1 MQKHEKIDY
10 DCWLHKY
17 IFLPNFIANS
27 VISNLYWYNY
37 TLINFEAKLRT
48 QLKGCLDWDSFA
60 TFLRLFSDADTQ
72 VRKRRDSFA
81 STQATQLCRV
91 QRVGWPTHSR
101 LLHGGVI
108 LSDTVDTTE
117 RGYHHDL
124 LPYIKIFCS
133 LTFGKMEIAI

>member
-1 MQKHEKIDY
+1 MGSFKGVI
-10 DCWLHKY
+10 
-17 IFLPNFIANS
+17 PNITKFWRGK
-27 VISNLYWYNY
+27 NLARSEG
-37 TLINFEAKLRT
+37 TT
-48 QLKGCLDWDSFA
+48 LKGCLDWDSFA
-60 TFLRLFSDADTQ
+60 TFLRLFSDADAQ

-81 STQATQLCRV
+81 STQATKLCRV
-91 QRVGWPTHSR
+91 RRVGWPTHSR